1 MTSVLGLAV
10 VHMGHFAGAR
20 RALLVPAFA
29 VTLTCVTG
37 APRASADLPGT
48 IRTSAAADGHL
59 WWVVERAPPG
69 ESGQASG
76 AAQPFL
82 LMHHAA
88 VEPAPTERLVTRLA
102 REPEALAAEGTT
114 LVVVSPS
121 EGQQLRMVL
130 ALRARRNEVTGL
142 WFTEPRGGPQILPPL
157 PAAGQLRSFALS
169 GGRAYA
175 LLREAA
181 SGPEAS
187 QPVHRLLSLEVEGG
201 AAWNEVALPP
211 LDLAENVRLSDADG
225 RLRGVGSIGEDAHE
239 SMLGVTAEAP
249 SWSEPTAI
257 VGIDEARLSA
267 RRALGV
273 IELDSVS
280 ALVERV
286 PPVVDG
292 GPATI
297 RLAVLRDG
305 RTNGWASFPEP
316 SVPWAVAGFG
326 GEAML
331 FSLDKERRGVERRIA
346 PSAATPGEPTP
357 LSPPGFTSRNW
368 IHIPILG
375 ILSVAL
381 ALAAVIFGADAYLE
395 NRPQQ
400 GGNRAPSAPIPADRR
415 RGARLGERAAAA
427 SFDMAPGFLVA
438 WILFPGS
445 MVSMMQFPIFVA
457 DASIGAPAF
466 TAFAIGW
473 AFGAVGD
480 VVFGRSLG
488 KRIVGL
494 EIIGV
499 RGDSVSAG
507 RRLLRSLAALITVA
521 SPPVMLIAALNP
533 RGDGP
538 AEMVSGTA
546 VVPVAAEGEVGG
558 REGSGSDERDPT

>member
-1 MTSVLGLAV
+1 VIDTPKLSGL
-10 VHMGHFAGAR
+10 R
-20 RALLVPAFA
+20 RMRGLRILA
-29 VTLTCVTG
+29 VTLAYTVL
-37 APRASADLPGT
+37 APHARADLPGT
-48 IRTSAAADGHL
+48 IRATAAGGGHI

-69 ESGQASG
+69 ESGQASA

-82 LMHHAA
+82 LMHHAS

-102 REPEALAAEGTT
+102 REPEALAAEGST

-121 EGQQLRMVL
+121 EGQQLRIVL

-142 WFTEPRGGPQILPPL
+142 WFTEPRNGPQVLPPL
-157 PAAGQLRSFALS
+157 PAEGQLRSFSLS
-169 GGRAYA
+169 GGVAYA
-175 LLREAA
+175 LLRETA
-181 SGPEAS
+181 SGAEVAS
-187 QPVHRLLSLEVEGG
+187 GAGAAQPRHRLLALEIEGG
-201 AAWNEVALPP
+201 SAWNEVPLPP
-211 LDLAENVRLSDADG
+211 FDLAENVRMTDADG
-225 RLRGVGSIGEDAHE
+225 RLCALGSVGGDAHE
-239 SMLGVTAEAP
+239 SSLRLDGAALA
-249 SWSEPTAI
+249 WSEPSSITGVDA
-257 VGIDEARLSA
+257 ARVPA
-267 RRALGV
+267 RRALGL
-273 IELDSVS
+273 IEVGNLA
-280 ALVERV
+280 ALAERV
-286 PPVVDG
+286 PAVVEG

-297 RLAVLRDG
+297 RLAVLREG
-305 RTNGWASFPEP
+305 RATGWASFPEP
-316 SVPWAVAGFG
+316 TEPWILAGFG
-326 GEAML
+326 GEAIL
-331 FSLDKERRGVERRIA
+331 FSLDKDRRGIERRIA
-346 PSAATPGEPTP
+346 PSAAVPDEPV
-357 LSPPGFTSRNW
+357 LLAPPGFTARNW
-368 IHIPILG
+368 VHIPILG

-395 NRPQQ
+395 NRPAQ

-415 RGARLGERAAAA
+415 RGARLGARAAAA
-427 SFDMAPGFLVA
+427 SFDMVPGFLVA

-457 DASIGAPAF
+457 DASMGAPAF

-507 RRLLRSLAALITVA
+507 RRLLRSLAAAITVA

-546 VVPVAAEGEVGG
+546 VVVAEPEGQATPGPG
-558 REGSGSDERDPT
+558 AGSDDRDRA